1 MDELTLF
8 KDVHKG
14 NVTQADKG
22 IRWELG
28 EIVLIFYLDK
38 VEDYCSVLLKGK
50 KRERELTHLHLSREE
65 TIDLIKLV
73 DDPSKKIAVVF
84 IVNRFVFLYTPPYIS
99 QKRPKIYHLRVRKI

>member
-28 EIVLIFYLDK
+28 EIVLFFYLDK

-50 KRERELTHLHLSREE
+50 KREREITHLHLSRED
-65 TIDLIKLV
+65 TIDLIKNV
-73 DDPSKKIAVVF
+73 DDPSKKIAV
-84 IVNRFVFLYTPPYIS
+84 ITGWFLTTFMVVDQSENKKGRHYSI
-99 QKRPKIYHLRVRKI
+99 

>member
-38 VEDYCSVLLKGK
+38 VEDYCSVFLKGK

-73 DDPSKKIAVVF
+73 DDPSKKIAVVKTFFYADFAVVDKSVQKPF
-84 IVNRFVFLYTPPYIS
+84 IHYSI
-99 QKRPKIYHLRVRKI
+99 